1 MTPAM
6 LAKIIAR
13 PGPARAILRLS
24 GDDLQQAKSD
34 LSAAQYDLARAEQES
49 RALEAQ
55 AAAIEA
61 AQKNKAS
68 KFDGLSLKWIGLGAG
83 ALLLLFLLPGGR

>member
-1 MTPAM
+1 MNART

-13 PGPARAILRLS
+13 PGPARAILRLA

-61 AQKNKAS
+61 AQKGKAD
-68 KFDGLSLKWIGLGAG
+68 KLEGISLKWIGLGAG